1 MHQSHMLFI
10 SPPHENNLLTKLKIT
25 FKRLFLGEGE
35 MWLTREKG
43 EGRGEGGGA
52 WG

>member
-1 MHQSHMLFI
+1 MHQSHMLI

-35 MWLTREKG
+35 MWLTRE
-43 EGRGEGGGA
+43 GGGA